1 MQQDEIIVCVRLS
14 VEIDESTLSDDAWLS
29 GAVYSSNYKNRSITT
44 SLFNI
49 EIYTDGITV
58 GNEYRVSRSKHP
70 DNITIN
76 VINDNGSERSYLR
89 TLFES
94 KSELRQKKL
103 EKIGI

>member
-1 MQQDEIIVCVRLS
+1 MQKDEIIVCVRLS
-14 VEIDESTLSDDAWLS
+14 FEIDESTLSYDTWLS

-76 VINDNGSERSYLR
+76 VINDHGGERCYLKA
-89 TLFES
+89 LFES
-94 KSELRQKKL
+94 KAEVRQKKL
-103 EKIGI
+103 KSLGI